1 MAPLDKLVP
10 LSVMMLC
17 GKPNRKITFFIN
29 RTAVAASHLLT
40 GSASTHFV
48 NLSTATQRCVFLSLD
63 LLKGPTISSPQ
74 TANGQVIGISLNSGA
89 DTWARRGT
97 SDIRDIY

>member
-1 MAPLDKLVP
+1 MAPLDRLVP

-17 GKPNRKITFFIN
+17 GKPNQKITFFIN

-48 NLSTATQRCVFLSLD
+48 NLSTATKRWVFLSLD
-63 LLKGPTISSPQ
+63 RLKGPTMSSPHV
-74 TANGQVIGISLNSGA
+74 ANGQVIGIILNS
-89 DTWARRGT
+89 WAGMCARLENFWQP
-97 SDIRDIY
+97 